1 MSARTVILLLLCA
14 TSVTYAIQPDPIYR
28 ETELRHSRPL
38 AAGERYDAQEDD
50 PKLRDA
56 FAAADAA
63 AERRVGNV
71 KRDDRFI
78 FAFWAEKKAILRDKY
93 QIEWKTPAELN
104 PQITYISYGQRKVSE
119 QEIAEI
125 TAVVKQ
131 RTKRHITHIDRDPKG
146 VVRVWFPAE
155 GNEAMVYIVEK
166 QGNGWKIALEDK
178 AIFD

>member
-1 MSARTVILLLLCA
+1 MSARLVILLLLCA
-14 TSVTYAIQPDPIYR
+14 VSATYAADPVYR

-38 AAGERYDAQEDD
+38 AAGERYDPQEDD
-50 PKLRDA
+50 PKRRAA

-93 QIEWKTPAELN
+93 HIEWKTPAELN

-125 TAVVKQ
+125 TAVVEQ
-131 RTKRHITHIDRDPKG
+131 RTKRHITRIDRDPKG

-155 GNEAMVYIVEK
+155 GNEAMIYIVEK
-166 QGNGWKIALEDK
+166 QGNAWKIVTEDK

>member
-1 MSARTVILLLLCA
+1 MSARLVILLVLCA
-14 TSVTYAIQPDPIYR
+14 TFVAYAADPVYR

-38 AAGERYDAQEDD
+38 TAGERYDAQEDD

-56 FAAADAA
+56 FVAADAA

-71 KRDDRFI
+71 KRDDHFI

-93 QIEWKTPAELN
+93 HIDWKTPAELN
-104 PQITYISYGQRKVSE
+104 PQIAYISYGQRRVTA

-125 TAVVKQ
+125 TVVVQQ
-131 RTKRHITHIDRDPKG
+131 RTKRHITLIERDPKG

-155 GNEAMVYIVEK
+155 GNEAMIYIVEK
-166 QGNGWKIALEDK
+166 QGNAWKIVTEDK